1 MITTIAAA
9 MSSQCFLV
17 SFIAGGT
24 FFGTLFWMLGYVRG
38 HHAGYHDALE
48 DSLDIDRHYP
58 GRGMIDP

>member
-1 MITTIAAA
+1 MIETSA
-9 MSSQCFLV
+9 SQAFLI

-24 FFGTLFWMLGYVRG
+24 IFGTLFWALGYGRG

-48 DSLDIDRHYP
+48 DSLDIDRRYP